1 MFFDTHCHLNFSD
14 YDSDYQEVIT
24 RALEAGVFMVLVGS
38 DFSSSERGVHLAQ
51 NFPKGVYASIGLHPN
66 GVLEEDF
73 SEDKFQAIIDNNDR
87 VVAIGETGLDYYR
100 SDLTKSKQQEVF
112 YQHLNLAYKNN
123 LPVIIHCREAH
134 NDLYDI
140 LKKFKEEKN
149 PLNDWGVIHCFS
161 GNYQEAQN
169 YIDLGLK
176 ISFTGLITFASNW
189 DELIKKISLEHLM
202 IETDSPY
209 LSPLPYRG
217 QRNEPLRVIEVAK
230 KIAELK
236 SLDLKLVADVLW
248 KNSLKF
254 FKI

>member
-1 MFFDTHCHLNFSD
+1 M
-14 YDSDYQEVIT
+14 I
-24 RALEAGVFMVLVGS
+24 LVGS

-100 SDLTKSKQQEVF
+100 SDLAKSKQQEVF

-189 DELIKKISLEHLM
+189 DKLIKKISLEHLM

-248 KNSLKF
+248 RNSFKF